1 MEIEIG
7 KFYMNK
13 TRRFLY
19 PCLKGHGDLFVLKFN
34 KTFKLAVGIHDQNMA
49 DTFSYEAYK
58 IYILLDSGYNKN
70 NFESFM
76 KWVRLEPYYV
86 YDYCFSSDFKY
97 TRKHMLIIKVPEAF
111 YHAYETFLHGRYSLM
126 YTIDQKLS
134 FFCKKDQEKDYK
146 ILCNSYDARKEMIKK
161 IQEEF
166 EESSIENYLS
176 YKSLLESELPLK
188 NKEEI
193 FNFSG
198 SKLFFENENT
208 ILCQQKIVN
217 KN

>member
-19 PCLKGHGDLFVLKFN
+19 PCLKEHGDLFVLKFN

-49 DTFSYEAYK
+49 DTFSHEAYK
-58 IYILLDSGYNKN
+58 IYILL
-70 NFESFM
+70 ESFM

-86 YDYCFSSDFKY
+86 YDYCFSSDYKY
-97 TRKHMLIIKVPEAF
+97 TRKHMLVIKVPKAF
-111 YHAYETFLHGRYSLM
+111 YHAYEAFLHGRYSLM

-166 EESSIENYLS
+166 EENSIENYLS
-176 YKSLLESELPLK
+176 CKSLLESELPLK

-198 SKLFFENENT
+198 SKLFYANRK
-208 ILCQQKIVN
+208 L
-217 KN
+217 